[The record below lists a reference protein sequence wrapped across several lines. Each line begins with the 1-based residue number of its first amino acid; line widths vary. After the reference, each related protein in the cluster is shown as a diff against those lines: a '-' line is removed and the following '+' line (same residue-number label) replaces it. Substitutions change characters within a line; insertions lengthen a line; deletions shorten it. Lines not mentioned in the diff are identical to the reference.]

1 MDLNNK
7 NQLKELHVP
16 KITKTPKTTKPSKTP
31 KLTNNFTINEKVKI
45 ANQIKQPNFEL
56 VECEMNKLINL
67 GPAIK
72 SLPERS
78 LLGNSI
84 IDYFTFVERLETKGK
99 YNANFYD
106 FLYNI
111 EYFKQKKFIQT
122 MLKFYREKKYKLNDE
137 LYNKNL
143 YKIYKET
150 YNICISSIN
159 IMKPLNTMEI
169 YLNYG
174 AQRVLNFCAGWGGS
188 LVGACALNLPA
199 FYGIEINENLK
210 PAYEKMTKYLATKC
224 ITKMDIYFCDALNI
238 DYTKLDYDCVFSS
251 PPYYNKEKYSNNNY
265 YKTKKK
271 MNEEFYTPIFKKTFD
286 GLKNNG
292 YYIINICREVY
303 IDVLVPLLGEAHFI
317 TILKKSKKQNNYKEY
332 VYCWHKK
339 SI

>member
-1 MDLNNK
+1 MNLLGNNLEK
-7 NQLKELHVP
+7 QIVSP
-16 KITKTPKTTKPSKTP
+16 KTPSLKKKALIGDVIP
-31 KLTNNFTINEKVKI
+31 NNYSYEEKCGYALKIKDIKFETIE
-45 ANQIKQPNFEL
+45 E
-56 VECEMNKLINL
+56 EMNKLIELREN
-67 GPAIK
+67 IK
-72 SLPERS
+72 LLPERC

-84 IDYFTFVERLETKGK
+84 IDYFTFIERLETKGK

-111 EYFKQKKFIQT
+111 EYFKTKKFIQT
-122 MLKFYREKKYKLNDE
+122 ILVFYKDKKYKNNE
-137 LYNKNL
+137 LKFNENII
-143 YKIYKET
+143 KIYKET

-159 IMKPLNTMEI
+159 IMKPLNCMEI
-169 YLNYG
+169 YLNYK
-174 AQRVLNFCAGWGGS
+174 AQRILNFCAGWGGS
-188 LVGACALNLPA
+188 LVAACALNLPVY
-199 FYGIEINENLK
+199 YGIEINTNLK

-265 YKTKKK
+265 YKTKKQ